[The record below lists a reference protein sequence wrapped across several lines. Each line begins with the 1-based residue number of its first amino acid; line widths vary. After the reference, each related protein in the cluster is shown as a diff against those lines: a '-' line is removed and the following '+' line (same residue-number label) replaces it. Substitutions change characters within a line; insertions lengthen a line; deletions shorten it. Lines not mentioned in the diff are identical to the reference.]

1 MSTPSGEQVVF
12 RGSLARRA
20 LGALVLSAILG
31 ALALFALPSF
41 LPVTTSRSTRATL
54 AITAAVIVVA
64 LVWGS
69 ALWYANTRVIVD
81 RDAVEIRRPGQ
92 LLHRWERSNAA
103 FTSRIT
109 KRYTNGIPSGVD
121 RTLIVE
127 SPGRRDEV
135 NVPLSREAFTELV
148 ALLSPLTEHVAVREA
163 DGIHTAAS
171 LVGTRSFSPDATAVR
186 RSARRAGV
194 AAAVVVAIAA
204 VAIAVAMSGVLVRDD
219 REIVSVVVVP
229 LLLVLAVILGV
240 VALVTA
246 ARARSVPE
254 RVDRVGGC
262 RHGRR
267 ADLLPRTAARR
278 ASQPARLSPPPTRRR
293 RSDGNHPPLAARAA
307 GIIEAHAGDPAGLP
321 RPRGRRRRCRRR
333 RRADRAARSGVILAH
348 DERAAAAQVRTTAR
362 SDVKTARSKAGRRT
376 HRGRMF
382 SACRPLGP
390 WAISNSTRWFSSS
403 ER

>member
-194 AAAVVVAIAA
+194 AAAVVVAIA
-204 VAIAVAMSGVLVRDD
+204 VVTIAVAMSGVLVRDD
-219 REIVSVVVVP
+219 REIVSVVVAP

-246 ARARSVPE
+246 ARARSVPG
-254 RVDRVGGC
+254 RVDVSAGAVTVDGQTFFLAQQ
-262 RHGRR
+262 R
-267 ADLLPRTAARR
+267 AV
-278 ASQPARLSPPPTRRR
+278 RLSPPAYPHRRLVVVDPTGTTRRW
-293 RSDGNHPPLAARAA
+293 LL
-307 GIIEAHAGDPAGLP
+307 GLP
-321 RPRGRRRRCRRR
+321 GSSKRTPEILP
-333 RRADRAARSGVILAH
+333 AYPDLVAAV
-348 DERAAAAQVRTTAR
+348 AAAAVGAEQIVRL
-362 SDVKTARSKAGRRT
+362 D
-376 HRGRMF
+376 
-382 SACRPLGP
+382 L
-390 WAISNSTRWFSSS
+390 
-403 ER
+403 E

>member
-163 DGIHTAAS
+163 DGIHTAAP

-194 AAAVVVAIAA
+194 AAAVVVAIA
-204 VAIAVAMSGVLVRDD
+204 VVTIAVAMSGVLVRDD

-246 ARARSVPE
+246 ARARSVPG
-254 RVDRVGGC
+254 RVDVSAGAITVDGQTFFLAQQ
-262 RHGRR
+262 R
-267 ADLLPRTAARR
+267 AV
-278 ASQPARLSPPPTRRR
+278 RLSPPAYPRRRLVVVDPTGTTRRW
-293 RSDGNHPPLAARAA
+293 LL
-307 GIIEAHAGDPAGLP
+307 GLP
-321 RPRGRRRRCRRR
+321 GSSKRTPEILP
-333 RRADRAARSGVILAH
+333 AYPDLVAAV
-348 DERAAAAQVRTTAR
+348 AAAAVGAEQIVRL
-362 SDVKTARSKAGRRT
+362 D
-376 HRGRMF
+376 
-382 SACRPLGP
+382 L
-390 WAISNSTRWFSSS
+390 
-403 ER
+403 E

>member
-20 LGALVLSAILG
+20 LGALVLSAVLG

-194 AAAVVVAIAA
+194 AAAVVVAIA
-204 VAIAVAMSGVLVRDD
+204 VVTIAVAMSGVLVRDD

-246 ARARSVPE
+246 ARARSVPG
-254 RVDRVGGC
+254 RVDVSAGAVTVDGQTFFLAQQ
-262 RHGRR
+262 R
-267 ADLLPRTAARR
+267 AV
-278 ASQPARLSPPPTRRR
+278 RLSPPAYPRRRLVVVDPTGTTRRW
-293 RSDGNHPPLAARAA
+293 LL
-307 GIIEAHAGDPAGLP
+307 GLP
-321 RPRGRRRRCRRR
+321 GSSKRTPEILP
-333 RRADRAARSGVILAH
+333 AYPDLVAAV
-348 DERAAAAQVRTTAR
+348 AAAAVGAEQIVRL
-362 SDVKTARSKAGRRT
+362 D
-376 HRGRMF
+376 
-382 SACRPLGP
+382 L
-390 WAISNSTRWFSSS
+390 
-403 ER
+403 E

>member
-12 RGSLARRA
+12 RSSLARRA

-204 VAIAVAMSGVLVRDD
+204 VTIAVAMSGVLVRDD

-246 ARARSVPE
+246 ARARSVPG
-254 RVDRVGGC
+254 RVDVSAGAVTVDGQTFFLAQQ
-262 RHGRR
+262 R
-267 ADLLPRTAARR
+267 AV
-278 ASQPARLSPPPTRRR
+278 RLSPPAYPRRRLVVVDPTGTTRRW
-293 RSDGNHPPLAARAA
+293 LL
-307 GIIEAHAGDPAGLP
+307 GLP
-321 RPRGRRRRCRRR
+321 GSSKRTPEILP
-333 RRADRAARSGVILAH
+333 AYPDLVAAV
-348 DERAAAAQVRTTAR
+348 AAAAVGAEQIVRL
-362 SDVKTARSKAGRRT
+362 D
-376 HRGRMF
+376 
-382 SACRPLGP
+382 L
-390 WAISNSTRWFSSS
+390 
-403 ER
+403 E

>member
-64 LVWGS
+64 LVWAS

-194 AAAVVVAIAA
+194 AAAVVVAIA
-204 VAIAVAMSGVLVRDD
+204 VVTIAVAMSGVLVRDD

-246 ARARSVPE
+246 ARARSVPG
-254 RVDRVGGC
+254 RVDVSAGAITVDGQTFFLAQQ
-262 RHGRR
+262 R
-267 ADLLPRTAARR
+267 AV
-278 ASQPARLSPPPTRRR
+278 RLSPPAYPRRRLVVVDPTGTTRRW
-293 RSDGNHPPLAARAA
+293 LL
-307 GIIEAHAGDPAGLP
+307 GLP
-321 RPRGRRRRCRRR
+321 GSSKRTPEILP
-333 RRADRAARSGVILAH
+333 AYPDLVAAV
-348 DERAAAAQVRTTAR
+348 AAAAVGAEQIVRL
-362 SDVKTARSKAGRRT
+362 D
-376 HRGRMF
+376 
-382 SACRPLGP
+382 L
-390 WAISNSTRWFSSS
+390 
-403 ER
+403 E

>member
-20 LGALVLSAILG
+20 LGALVLSAILS

-148 ALLSPLTEHVAVREA
+148 ALLSPLTEHVTVGEA
-163 DGIHTAAS
+163 GVLRTAPH
-171 LVGTRSFSPDATAVR
+171 LVGTRTFTPDAMAVR

-194 AAAVVVAIAA
+194 AAAIVVAIAA
-204 VAIAVAMSGVLVRDD
+204 AAIAVAMSGVLVRDD
-219 REIVSVVVVP
+219 REIVSVLVVP
-229 LLLVLAVILGV
+229 LLLVLALILGV
-240 VALVTA
+240 LALSTA
-246 ARARSVPE
+246 ARARTVPG
-254 RVDRVGGC
+254 RVDVSAGAITVDGQTFFLAQQ
-262 RHGRR
+262 R
-267 ADLLPRTAARR
+267 AV
-278 ASQPARLSPPPTRRR
+278 RLSPPAYPRRRLVVVDATGATRRWLLGQPGSSKR
-293 RSDGNHPPLAARAA
+293 VPEILPAYPDLVAA
-307 GIIEAHAGDPAGLP
+307 
-321 RPRGRRRRCRRR
+321 
-333 RRADRAARSGVILAH
+333 V
-348 DERAAAAQVRTTAR
+348 AAAAVGAEQIVRL
-362 SDVKTARSKAGRRT
+362 D
-376 HRGRMF
+376 
-382 SACRPLGP
+382 L
-390 WAISNSTRWFSSS
+390 
-403 ER
+403 E

>member
-246 ARARSVPE
+246 ARARSVPG
-254 RVDRVGGC
+254 RVDVSAGAVTVDGRPSSSHSSAPCVSARPPIPAADSSSSIRREPPAAGCSGC
-262 RHGRR
+262 RDHRS
-267 ADLLPRTAARR
+267 A
-278 ASQPARLSPPPTRRR
+278 RR
-293 RSDGNHPPLAARAA
+293 RSCRPTPTSWPPSPLPPSAPSRSC
-307 GIIEAHAGDPAGLP
+307 GSIWSDPRSRRTSR
-321 RPRGRRRRCRRR
+321 RPTRCGRR
-333 RRADRAARSGVILAH
+333 LAP
-348 DERAAAAQVRTTAR
+348 T
-362 SDVKTARSKAGRRT
+362 
-376 HRGRMF
+376 
-382 SACRPLGP
+382 
-390 WAISNSTRWFSSS
+390 
-403 ER
+403 

>member
-148 ALLSPLTEHVAVREA
+148 ALLSPLTEHIAVREA

-204 VAIAVAMSGVLVRDD
+204 VTIAVAMSGVLVRDD

-246 ARARSVPE
+246 ARARSVPG
-254 RVDRVGGC
+254 RVDVSAGAVTVDGQTFFLAQQ
-262 RHGRR
+262 R
-267 ADLLPRTAARR
+267 AV
-278 ASQPARLSPPPTRRR
+278 RLSPPAYPRRRLVVVDPTGTTRRW
-293 RSDGNHPPLAARAA
+293 LL
-307 GIIEAHAGDPAGLP
+307 GLP
-321 RPRGRRRRCRRR
+321 GSSKRTPEILP
-333 RRADRAARSGVILAH
+333 AYPDLVAAV
-348 DERAAAAQVRTTAR
+348 AAAAVGAEQIVRL
-362 SDVKTARSKAGRRT
+362 D
-376 HRGRMF
+376 
-382 SACRPLGP
+382 L
-390 WAISNSTRWFSSS
+390 
-403 ER
+403 E

>member
-64 LVWGS
+64 LVWAS

-163 DGIHTAAS
+163 DGTHTAAS

-194 AAAVVVAIAA
+194 AAAVVVAIA
-204 VAIAVAMSGVLVRDD
+204 VVTIAVAMSGVLVRDD

-246 ARARSVPE
+246 ARARSVPG
-254 RVDRVGGC
+254 RVDVSAGAITVDGQTFFLAQQ
-262 RHGRR
+262 R
-267 ADLLPRTAARR
+267 AV
-278 ASQPARLSPPPTRRR
+278 RLSPPAYPRRRLVVVDPTGTTRRW
-293 RSDGNHPPLAARAA
+293 LL
-307 GIIEAHAGDPAGLP
+307 GLP
-321 RPRGRRRRCRRR
+321 GSSKRTPEILP
-333 RRADRAARSGVILAH
+333 AYPDLVAAV
-348 DERAAAAQVRTTAR
+348 AAAAVGAEQIVRL
-362 SDVKTARSKAGRRT
+362 D
-376 HRGRMF
+376 
-382 SACRPLGP
+382 L
-390 WAISNSTRWFSSS
+390 
-403 ER
+403 E

>member
-41 LPVTTSRSTRATL
+41 LPVTTSRSTRAAL

-109 KRYTNGIPSGVD
+109 KRYANGIPSGVD

-204 VAIAVAMSGVLVRDD
+204 VTIAVAMSGVLVRDD

-246 ARARSVPE
+246 ARARSVPG
-254 RVDRVGGC
+254 RVDVSAGAVTVDGQTFFLAQQ
-262 RHGRR
+262 R
-267 ADLLPRTAARR
+267 AV
-278 ASQPARLSPPPTRRR
+278 RLSPPAYPRRRLVVVDPTGTTRRW
-293 RSDGNHPPLAARAA
+293 LL
-307 GIIEAHAGDPAGLP
+307 GLP
-321 RPRGRRRRCRRR
+321 GSSKRTPEILPVYP
-333 RRADRAARSGVILAH
+333 DLVAAV
-348 DERAAAAQVRTTAR
+348 AAAAVGAEQIVRL
-362 SDVKTARSKAGRRT
+362 D
-376 HRGRMF
+376 
-382 SACRPLGP
+382 L
-390 WAISNSTRWFSSS
+390 
-403 ER
+403 E

>member
-204 VAIAVAMSGVLVRDD
+204 VTIAVAMSGVLVRDD

-246 ARARSVPE
+246 ARARSVPG
-254 RVDRVGGC
+254 RVDVSAGAITVDGQTFFLAQQ
-262 RHGRR
+262 R
-267 ADLLPRTAARR
+267 AV
-278 ASQPARLSPPPTRRR
+278 RLSPPAYPRRRLVVVDPTGTTRRW
-293 RSDGNHPPLAARAA
+293 LL
-307 GIIEAHAGDPAGLP
+307 GLP
-321 RPRGRRRRCRRR
+321 GSSKRTPEILP
-333 RRADRAARSGVILAH
+333 AYPDLVAAV
-348 DERAAAAQVRTTAR
+348 AAAAVGAEQIVRL
-362 SDVKTARSKAGRRT
+362 D
-376 HRGRMF
+376 
-382 SACRPLGP
+382 L
-390 WAISNSTRWFSSS
+390 
-403 ER
+403 E

>member
-204 VAIAVAMSGVLVRDD
+204 VTIAVAMSGVLVRDD

-246 ARARSVPE
+246 ARARSVPG
-254 RVDRVGGC
+254 RVDVSAGAVTVDGQTFFLAQQ
-262 RHGRR
+262 R
-267 ADLLPRTAARR
+267 AV
-278 ASQPARLSPPPTRRR
+278 RLSPPAYPRRRLVVVDPTGTTRRW
-293 RSDGNHPPLAARAA
+293 LL
-307 GIIEAHAGDPAGLP
+307 GLP
-321 RPRGRRRRCRRR
+321 GSSKRTPEILP
-333 RRADRAARSGVILAH
+333 AYPDLVAAV
-348 DERAAAAQVRTTAR
+348 AAAAVGAEQIVRL
-362 SDVKTARSKAGRRT
+362 D
-376 HRGRMF
+376 
-382 SACRPLGP
+382 L
-390 WAISNSTRWFSSS
+390 
-403 ER
+403 E